1 LHWVLLAKSAK
12 NGRLKLSHRFSFIG
26 VLCILIFAMT
36 TMRKNA
42 IQLSSIS
49 GTVRTGEAAAVT
61 EATLFNGIPLIIG
74 VASIC
79 TFYVSVRIYEQVFGW
94 YAGLDSFAPE
104 FTTYWMTILYIEEP
118 VELISFLAIVGWMW
132 KTRDKDVANVAPRE
146 EMRRIFNLMAWILI
160 YGVAIYW
167 GASYFTEQDGTWHMT
182 VIRDTDF
189 TPSHIIEFY
198 MSYPMY
204 IVVGVG
210 GFMYARTRLPTF
222 ACKGWSVAYVLLFVG
237 PFMIFPNV
245 GLNEWGHTFWF
256 MEELFVAPLH
266 WMFVFFGW
274 FSLAVFGVT
283 LQILG
288 RFTELCANEENLFAT
303 ESPKQGDAHRR
314 VAPRTK
320 AMAPAHTD
328 RAIEIASAVIVSVTI
343 IGLVVGILF
352 PGKVTGAILPVAL
365 ILWYGLYK
373 IIEQK

>member
-1 LHWVLLAKSAK
+1 MSLV
-12 NGRLKLSHRFSFIG
+12 
-26 VLCILIFAMT
+26 T
-36 TMRKNA
+36 
-42 IQLSSIS
+42 
-49 GTVRTGEAAAVT
+49 GTARTGEAAAVA
-61 EATLFNGIPLIIG
+61 EAPLLDGRPVILGTL
-74 VASIC
+74 AIC
-79 TFYVSVRIYEQVFGW
+79 TFYVGVRIYEQIFGW
-94 YAGLDSFAPE
+94 YAGLNSFAPE

-118 VELISFLAIVGWMW
+118 VELISFLALVGWMW
-132 KTRDKDVANVAPRE
+132 KTRDRDVANVAPRE
-146 EMRRIFNLMAWILI
+146 EMRRMFNLMCWILV

-222 ACKGWSVAYVLLFVG
+222 ACKGWSVAYVLLFIG

-274 FSLAVFGVT
+274 FSLAVYGVA

-288 RFTELCANEENLFAT
+288 RVQELSKGYEDLLGVE
-303 ESPKQGDAHRR
+303 
-314 VAPRTK
+314 
-320 AMAPAHTD
+320 PA
-328 RAIEIASAVIVSVTI
+328 E
-343 IGLVVGILF
+343 
-352 PGKVTGAILPVAL
+352 
-365 ILWYGLYK
+365 
-373 IIEQK
+373 

>member
-1 LHWVLLAKSAK
+1 MDWHESRPPVCCPAAW
-12 NGRLKLSHRFSFIG
+12 G
-26 VLCILIFAMT
+26 VLNKRWDKLVFIWAPATVLTPIANPVGGKGCFQPESWPDLILNSKEANDMSLVT
-36 TMRKNA
+36 
-42 IQLSSIS
+42 
-49 GTVRTGEAAAVT
+49 GTARTGEAAAVA
-61 EATLFNGIPLIIG
+61 EAPLLDG
-74 VASIC
+74 RLSIFATAAIR
-79 TFYVSVRIYEQVFGW
+79 TFYVGVRIYEQVFGW

-118 VELISFLAIVGWMW
+118 VELISFLALVGWMW
-132 KTRDKDVANVAPRE
+132 KTRDKDVANVQPRE
-146 EMRRIFNLMAWILI
+146 EMRRIMNLLCWILI

-189 TPSHIIEFY
+189 TPSHIIGFY

-266 WMFVFFGW
+266 WGFVFFGW
-274 FSLAVFGVT
+274 MALGVFGVV
-283 LQILG
+283 LQILM
-288 RFTELCANEENLFAT
+288 RIHA
-303 ESPKQGDAHRR
+303 
-314 VAPRTK
+314 
-320 AMAPAHTD
+320 
-328 RAIEIASAVIVSVTI
+328 
-343 IGLVVGILF
+343 LV
-352 PGKVTGAILPVAL
+352 GKEGVAL
-365 ILWYGLYK
+365 LT
-373 IIEQK
+373 

>member
-1 LHWVLLAKSAK
+1 MSLV
-12 NGRLKLSHRFSFIG
+12 
-26 VLCILIFAMT
+26 T
-36 TMRKNA
+36 
-42 IQLSSIS
+42 
-49 GTVRTGEAAAVT
+49 GTARTGEAAAVA
-61 EATLFNGIPLIIG
+61 EAPLLDGRGAIIG
-74 VASIC
+74 TLAIC
-79 TFYVSVRIYEQVFGW
+79 TFYVGVRIYEQIFGW

-118 VELISFLAIVGWMW
+118 VELISFLALIGWMW
-132 KTRDKDVANVAPRE
+132 KTRDRDVANVQPRE
-146 EMRRIFNLMAWILI
+146 EMRRIFNLLSWILV

-222 ACKGWSVAYVLLFVG
+222 ACKGWSIAYVLLFVG

-274 FSLAVFGVT
+274 FSLAVFGVS

-288 RFTELCANEENLFAT
+288 RVGELCKGYE
-303 ESPKQGDAHRR
+303 D
-314 VAPRTK
+314 
-320 AMAPAHTD
+320 
-328 RAIEIASAVIVSVTI
+328 
-343 IGLVVGILF
+343 VVGLE
-352 PGKVTGAILPVAL
+352 PA
-365 ILWYGLYK
+365 
-373 IIEQK
+373 E

>member
-1 LHWVLLAKSAK
+1 LASGNSEKEANDMS
-12 NGRLKLSHRFSFIG
+12 L
-26 VLCILIFAMT
+26 VT
-36 TMRKNA
+36 
-42 IQLSSIS
+42 
-49 GTVRTGEAAAVT
+49 GTVRSSEASAVA
-61 EATLFNGIPLIIG
+61 EAPLLDGRIAIIG
-74 VASIC
+74 TLGIC
-79 TFYVSVRIYEQVFGW
+79 TFYVGVRIYEQVFGW

-118 VELISFLAIVGWMW
+118 VELISFLAIIGYLW
-132 KTRDKDVANVAPRE
+132 KTRDRDIASVPPRV
-146 EMRRIFNLMAWILI
+146 EMQRIFTLI
-160 YGVAIYW
+160 SLVLVYGVAIYW

-204 IVVGVG
+204 IVMGVT

-222 ACKGWSVAYVLLFVG
+222 ALKGWSVAYVLLFVG

-274 FSLAVFGVT
+274 FTLAIFGVS

-288 RFTELCANEENLFAT
+288 RIGELLKGYE
-303 ESPKQGDAHRR
+303 D
-314 VAPRTK
+314 V
-320 AMAPAHTD
+320 
-328 RAIEIASAVIVSVTI
+328 
-343 IGLVVGILF
+343 IGLE
-352 PGKVTGAILPVAL
+352 PTK
-365 ILWYGLYK
+365 
-373 IIEQK
+373 

>member
-1 LHWVLLAKSAK
+1 V
-12 NGRLKLSHRFSFIG
+12 G
-26 VLCILIFAMT
+26 
-36 TMRKNA
+36 
-42 IQLSSIS
+42 
-49 GTVRTGEAAAVT
+49 
-61 EATLFNGIPLIIG
+61 
-74 VASIC
+74 
-79 TFYVSVRIYEQVFGW
+79 VRIYEQIFGW

-118 VELISFLAIVGWMW
+118 VELISFLALVGWMW
-132 KTRDKDVANVAPRE
+132 KTRDKDVANVQPRE
-146 EMRRIFNLMAWILI
+146 EMRRIMNLLCWILI

-204 IVVGVG
+204 IVIGVG

-266 WMFVFFGW
+266 WGFVFFGW

-283 LQILG
+283 LQIHG
-288 RFTELCANEENLFAT
+288 RVKELCAGYEDVLGLE
-303 ESPKQGDAHRR
+303 
-314 VAPRTK
+314 
-320 AMAPAHTD
+320 
-328 RAIEIASAVIVSVTI
+328 RAE
-343 IGLVVGILF
+343 
-352 PGKVTGAILPVAL
+352 
-365 ILWYGLYK
+365 
-373 IIEQK
+373 

>member
-1 LHWVLLAKSAK
+1 MSLV
-12 NGRLKLSHRFSFIG
+12 
-26 VLCILIFAMT
+26 T
-36 TMRKNA
+36 
-42 IQLSSIS
+42 
-49 GTVRTGEAAAVT
+49 GTARSGEAAAVA
-61 EATLFNGIPLIIG
+61 EAPLVDGRLAVYATL
-74 VASIC
+74 AIC
-79 TFYVSVRIYEQVFGW
+79 TFYVGVRIYEQVFGW

-118 VELISFLAIVGWMW
+118 VELISFLALVGWMW
-132 KTRDKDVANVAPRE
+132 KTRDRDIASVQPRV
-146 EMRRIFNLMAWILI
+146 EMQRIFTLLQWILI

-222 ACKGWSVAYVLLFVG
+222 ALKGWSVAYVLLFVG

-274 FSLAVFGVT
+274 FSLAVFGVA

-288 RFTELCANEENLFAT
+288 RVGELCKGYEDLLGVE
-303 ESPKQGDAHRR
+303 
-314 VAPRTK
+314 
-320 AMAPAHTD
+320 PA
-328 RAIEIASAVIVSVTI
+328 E
-343 IGLVVGILF
+343 
-352 PGKVTGAILPVAL
+352 
-365 ILWYGLYK
+365 
-373 IIEQK
+373 